1 MLGDVWNSFTGYLAP
16 HADALH
22 SIAELVKILGAL
34 ASFYALLKL
43 RQIERRY
50 LFKATIP
57 GLIENIDSS
66 LQALNDYANDPRLDG
81 AEISAALNNMLA
93 DVKAVRQRS
102 VGDSRSAAKS
112 FLNFM
117 RPMGFEPRFWQRQ
130 AMRQLTRG
138 ELFEIYGRGVRLIR
152 FLENELSENNWSS
165 R

>member
-1 MLGDVWNSFTGYLAP
+1 MLGDVWGSFKGFLTA

-22 SIAELVKILGAL
+22 SVAEIVKILGAL

-43 RQIERRY
+43 RQIERKY

-57 GLIENIDSS
+57 GLIENIDNS
-66 LQALNDYANDPRLDG
+66 LRSLNDYANAPVLEG
-81 AEISAALNNMLA
+81 AEITAALNNMLA
-93 DVKAVRQRS
+93 DIKAVRRRS
-102 VGDSRSAAKS
+102 VGDSRNAARG

-117 RPMGFEPRFWQRQ
+117 RPMGFEPRFWHRQ
-130 AMRQLTRG
+130 VMRQLTRE

-152 FLENELSENNWSS
+152 FLRNELSEKDWSS

>member
-1 MLGDVWNSFTGYLAP
+1 MLGDVWSSFTAYLAM

-22 SIAELVKILGAL
+22 SIAEVVKILGAV

-57 GLIENIDSS
+57 GLIENIDRS
-66 LQALNDYANDPRLDG
+66 LRSLNGYADDQKSDG
-81 AEISAALNNMLA
+81 AEITAALNNLLA
-93 DVKAVRQRS
+93 DIKAVRQRS
-102 VGDSRSAAKS
+102 VGDSRSAARE

-117 RPMGFEPRFWQRQ
+117 RPIGFEPRFWQRQ
-130 AMRQLTRG
+130 SMRQLTQN
-138 ELFEIYGRGVRLIR
+138 ELFEIYGRGIRLIR
-152 FLENELSENNWSS
+152 FLENELREKIWSS